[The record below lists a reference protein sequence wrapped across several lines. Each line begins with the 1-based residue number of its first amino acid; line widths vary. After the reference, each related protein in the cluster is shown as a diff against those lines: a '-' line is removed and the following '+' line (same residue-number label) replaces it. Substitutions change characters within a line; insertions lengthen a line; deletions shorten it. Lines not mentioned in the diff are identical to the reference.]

1 MKRFGGRVRVPVCVT
16 INGVQHRTT
25 ICNMGMGP
33 MIGVPAAMRTAADVG
48 RGRRITV
55 SLEVDEKERTVEI
68 PRDLARAMSA
78 GERRVYDN
86 LSYSHRKE
94 YALWIEDAKKLET
107 RARRIAKVRAKLKSL
122 FAR

>member
-1 MKRFGGRVRVPVCVT
+1 
-16 INGVQHRTT
+16 
-25 ICNMGMGP
+25 MGMGP